1 MRRYSAAFAANR
13 CNADA
18 MTWLLAEQGA
28 SCDTACTAL
37 GGTCDVNQLAAALSS
52 SGVTDAAAAA
62 GTSCSSTAQYD
73 ATQDWAPPLH
83 EVLSFNPAICSDSIC
98 CGGACQGVCNYGSNY
113 GASCHDTPWPEYSRL
128 CFCANL
134 PTPPPAPPALPP
146 PPLPPS
152 PPPLPPSPSPSL
164 PPPPPSSSSG
174 DAVLIAGIAGCA
186 VVGLCVLAAAAA
198 ILCRRRRKVPR
209 VVPLGRALAAAP
221 SVSTPQV
228 VVPSQATPQVAVPVA
243 VPVQATPQ
251 VGPAVARSNCLNPP
265 GQWNFMIS
273 YTQRNGEAK
282 AIAVKLFYKL
292 RELNFTVWLDVEMRD
307 KSEAA
312 MQEAVENC
320 GAVIAV
326 ISGNGEGE
334 SGMAYFE
341 RPFCVSQSASNV
353 GPALC
358 PPSLRTAPP
367 RAALEAQGSAA
378 PAVAR
383 GQHELPHLPTDR

>member
-1 MRRYSAAFAANR
+1 M
-13 CNADA
+13 
-18 MTWLLAEQGA
+18 
-28 SCDTACTAL
+28 
-37 GGTCDVNQLAAALSS
+37 
-52 SGVTDAAAAA
+52 
-62 GTSCSSTAQYD
+62 
-73 ATQDWAPPLH
+73 
-83 EVLSFNPAICSDSIC
+83 
-98 CGGACQGVCNYGSNY
+98 
-113 GASCHDTPWPEYSRL
+113 
-128 CFCANL
+128 
-134 PTPPPAPPALPP
+134 
-146 PPLPPS
+146 
-152 PPPLPPSPSPSL
+152 
-164 PPPPPSSSSG
+164 
-174 DAVLIAGIAGCA
+174 
-186 VVGLCVLAAAAA
+186 
-198 ILCRRRRKVPR
+198 
-209 VVPLGRALAAAP
+209 
-221 SVSTPQV
+221 
-228 VVPSQATPQVAVPVA
+228 QATPQVAAP
-243 VPVQATPQ
+243 TPP
-251 VGPAVARSNCLNPP
+251 GPAVARSNCLNPP